1 MSHLKLTS
9 LTIVAGAAVVV
20 TACAS
25 NQHEVCDASAQ
36 GHRELAAEEARQAEE
51 HTWRGPVQTS
61 PNREHQERA
70 EQHRDRAERHAQ
82 LAEQS
87 AASGDSPCAR

>member
-1 MSHLKLTS
+1 MAHLELTS
-9 LTIVAGAAVVV
+9 LTIVAGTAVLV

-25 NQHEVCDASAQ
+25 NQHEVCDASAAD
-36 GHRELAAEEARQAEE
+36 HRELAAEEAQKAEE

-70 EQHRDRAERHAQ
+70 GQHRDRAERHGQ
-82 LAEQS
+82 LAEQR
-87 AASGDSPCAR
+87 AASGD

>member
-9 LTIVAGAAVVV
+9 LTIVAGAAVLV

-25 NQHEVCDASAQ
+25 NQHEICDASAA
-36 GHRELAAEEARQAEE
+36 GHRELAAEEAQKAEA

-70 EQHRDRAERHAQ
+70 ERHRDRAERHDQ
-82 LAEQS
+82 LAEQRE
-87 AASGDSPCAR
+87 ASGDSPCAR